1 MGPDRLDHPTAGLDH
16 AASQAAAA
24 APAPGRL
31 TMVGRQLDYW
41 VTVYRRTWRGSVFTS
56 FLMPLFYVFA
66 MGVLLGG
73 FIDDGS
79 ADLQGAPS
87 YLAFIAPGLVAAH
100 AMTIATSEVMWPVY
114 GAVKWSKT
122 YLGMVATP
130 LSVGDIVAAH
140 FAFVLFRV
148 ATTCGVF
155 LAVLAPFGVFAS
167 VGGVLL
173 AFLVQLLLGMAF
185 ATPLYALSAGLKTT
199 TAFAVI
205 YRVGLVPLFLFSG
218 AFFPI
223 TNLPPLM
230 QWLAVATPLWH
241 GVDLTRMLTLGDLD
255 ATAALVH
262 VAYLG
267 VMLALG
273 WWWAVRRL
281 TRTLVH

>member
-1 MGPDRLDHPTAGLDH
+1 MGLDRLDQPLD
-16 AASQAAAA
+16 QALDR
-24 APAPGRL
+24 APGRL
-31 TMVGRQLDYW
+31 TMVGRQVDYW

-56 FLMPLFYVFA
+56 FVTPLFYVFA

-73 FIDDGS
+73 FVDDGS

-100 AMTIATSEVMWPVY
+100 AMNVATGEVMWPVY
-114 GAVKWSKT
+114 GAIKWNKT
-122 YLGMVATP
+122 YLGMAATP
-130 LSVGDIVAAH
+130 LSVCDIVNAH
-140 FAFVLFRV
+140 LAFVLFRV

-155 LAVLAPFGVFAS
+155 LVVLSLFGVFAS
-167 VGGVLL
+167 VWGALL
-173 AFLVQLLLGMAF
+173 AFFVQLLLGMAF
-185 ATPLYALSAGLKTT
+185 AAPLYGLSAGLKTQ

-223 TNLPPLM
+223 TNLPAAM
-230 QWLAVATPLWH
+230 QWIAALTPLWH

-255 ATAALVH
+255 APLALVH
-262 VAYLG
+262 VGYLSAL
-267 VMLALG
+267 LAVG